1 MYVLGGEE
9 KLIHYNKILDEMRV
23 IIIKESNQLFL
34 TIKLVH
40 LNLHDPELMIL
51 QVTRIKWGRYSMV

>member
-23 IIIKESNQLFL
+23 IIIKESNQDMFL
-34 TIKLVH
+34 TIKLVR
-40 LNLHDPELMIL
+40 LDLHDPELMIL
-51 QVTRIKWGRYSMV
+51 QVTRIK